1 LRCPG
6 IGPGRA
12 TKGGWYGATRK
23 WAVPEALRLGTAFH
37 LHPEKGMYVHCD
49 LLVNLPADHPL
60 LAGDS
65 APYVDEMAER
75 EQEEAE
81 EEAWHRERARWT
93 PCEIEFIE
101 IGSREHMLL
110 LAERDEAA

>member
-1 LRCPG
+1 
-6 IGPGRA
+6 
-12 TKGGWYGATRK
+12 
-23 WAVPEALRLGTAFH
+23 
-37 LHPEKGMYVHCD
+37 MYVHCD
-49 LLVNLPADHPL
+49 LLVNLPADHPS
-60 LAGDS
+60 LAADPGDS
-65 APYVDEMAER
+65 ALYVDEMAER

-81 EEAWHRERARWT
+81 EEAWHRERARWS